1 MSIAALPNYLDHDQ
15 LGQAS
20 PGQRFG
26 LYFGT
31 WSEDWTINSNE
42 KTQALGSCCK
52 LNSDDR
58 ERLDALQARQQG
70 IALLQNEDCLARF
83 MAVSTAPFMTG
94 MGHEHPTE
102 NGFSFLSPYG
112 LPYLPGSSIKGVVR
126 AAARELCEG
135 EWGDTLWG
143 DQAQDA
149 MAVLFGQG
157 GEDDARR
164 GALTFLDCIP
174 LLPRRNPLVVEI
186 MTPHQGHYYQADFNK
201 SAQSLSP
208 HESENPVPIAYLAVP
223 PTSEFSFLVTCDRT
237 LLTEGLLA
245 DDLWRRLLQEAFAH
259 AFKWLGFGAKTS
271 LGYGAMARDEK
282 REQQL
287 KVQQEEER
295 ARAAREKAKAT
306 MSENSVAIAEF
317 IERCT
322 ARVSVIFK
330 KDKPNTGMHTE
341 AQNLVREALGS
352 DSWTLQEKAELADA
366 IEKWLP
372 QTNQVVIKDERKKM
386 KLRQLRE
393 PES

>member
-1 MSIAALPNYLDHDQ
+1 MRIAALPNYLDQNQ
-15 LGQAS
+15 LKEAS

-31 WSEDWTINSNE
+31 WSERWEINSNE

-52 LNSDDR
+52 LNSDDLQ
-58 ERLDALQARQQG
+58 RLDALQARQQG

-126 AAARELCEG
+126 AAARELSEG
-135 EWGDTLWG
+135 GWGDCLWT
-143 DQAQDA
+143 DQTQHA

-157 GEDDARR
+157 GEEDARR

-174 LLPRRNPLVVEI
+174 LLPRRDSLVVEI
-186 MTPHQGHYYQADFNK
+186 MTPHQGHYYQADINK
-201 SAQSLSP
+201 SAKSLSP

-223 PTSEFSFLVTCDRT
+223 PASEFSFLVTCDRT

-271 LGYGAMARDEK
+271 LGYGAMARDER

-287 KVQQEEER
+287 KAQQEEER
-295 ARAAREKAKAT
+295 ARAAREKTKAT

-317 IERCT
+317 IEGCT
-322 ARVSVIFK
+322 ARLSVIVK
-330 KDKPNTGMHTE
+330 KDRANTNMHTV
-341 AQNLVREALGS
+341 AQTLVKRAIEDG
-352 DSWTLQEKAELADA
+352 SWTTQEKVELADA
-366 IEKWLP
+366 IEEWLP